1 MFDIGFQELLLVAV
15 VALVVV
21 GPERLP
27 HLARVA
33 GKWVGRARRTLI
45 GVQQEIEREL
55 KAEELKR
62 ILDEQA
68 QRRPL
73 ETILEETSGKMGG
86 QTSAHTPPA
95 APAPISERQPAASDP
110 SGGRQANR
118 AASGPGEQTTRP

>member
-1 MFDIGFQELLLVAV
+1 MFDIGFQELILVAV

-45 GVQQEIEREL
+45 SVQQEIEREL

-68 QRRPL
+68 KRRPL
-73 ETILEETSGKMGG
+73 ETLLEEAAFGAGDPLTRTPAP
-86 QTSAHTPPA
+86 QQPSAVQPPA
-95 APAPISERQPAASDP
+95 AKDKELGAS
-110 SGGRQANR
+110 ANT
-118 AASGPGEQTTRP
+118 PDQTPRP